1 MTDEEEKISTAVFAV
16 RTTAGQEKNVADR
29 IAARVETNKLPI
41 KAILV
46 PETLKGYVF
55 IEADGPHFV
64 DEAIAGI
71 KHVRSRVPGIVSF
84 SEVERYIVVRPVIEE
99 LHPTH
104 HGPRRLREACGKG
117 EKGGNDV
124 SEKKVVKALI
134 GGGQATA
141 GPPLAPALGPLG
153 VNVLA
158 IVNKINE
165 VTKQYA
171 GMKVPV
177 QITVDIE
184 TKEFEVSVG
193 TPTTSALIVSELRV
207 EKGSGAPKTEKIGNL
222 SMQQIVKIAKVKH
235 SELLAR
241 NLKFAVKEI
250 LGSCVS
256 MGVTVEE
263 KDPREVQKEIDEGKH
278 DTLLTKEM

>member
-1 MTDEEEKISTAVFAV
+1 M
-16 RTTAGQEKNVADR
+16 
-29 IAARVETNKLPI
+29 
-41 KAILV
+41 
-46 PETLKGYVF
+46 
-55 IEADGPHFV
+55 
-64 DEAIAGI
+64 
-71 KHVRSRVPGIVSF
+71 
-84 SEVERYIVVRPVIEE
+84 
-99 LHPTH
+99 
-104 HGPRRLREACGKG
+104 
-117 EKGGNDV
+117 
-124 SEKKVVKALI
+124 SEKKVIKALI

-141 GPPLAPALGPLG
+141 GPPLGPALGPLG

-177 QITVDIE
+177 QITVDAE

-193 TPTTSALIVSELRV
+193 TPTTSALIVSELGLQ
-207 EKGSGAPKTEKIGNL
+207 KGSGAPKTEKIGNL
-222 SMQQIVKIAKVKH
+222 SMQQALKIAKVKH
-235 SELLAR
+235 SETLAR
-241 NLKFAVKEI
+241 NLKSAVKEI

-278 DTLLTKEM
+278 DALFKEEE